1 MKVVRAIN
9 VIEGASNSFVIIV
22 GEDAIAALTTAG
34 RAIDR
39 IYDGIKLEEP

>member
-22 GEDAIAALTTAG
+22 GEDAIAT
-34 RAIDR
+34 DR
-39 IYDGIKLEEP
+39 IYDGIKLEES